1 MQREND
7 IQAPTAAEAI
17 DEAQEVL
24 ERIEP
29 EQQKPEKKKRKLSPA
44 GQILIAMLLAI
55 AAGLLLQSHADF
67 AENDIGP
74 FSSFFLNLIKFIIA
88 PIVLFSIIADVLSLS
103 DIRKI
108 GMIGGTTLVYYLC
121 TTALATAIA
130 CLTRLFHESDSK
142 IK

>member
-7 IQAPTAAEAI
+7 IQAPIAAEAI

-24 ERIEP
+24 EKIEP
-29 EQQKPEKKKRKLSPA
+29 EQQKPKKKKGKLSPA

-55 AAGLLLQSHADF
+55 T
-67 AENDIGP
+67 
-74 FSSFFLNLIKFIIA
+74 

-108 GMIGGTTLVYYLC
+108 GMIGGTTLVYSLR

-130 CLTRLFHESDSK
+130 CLTRLFHESVSK

>member
-1 MQREND
+1 MQREDD

-24 ERIEP
+24 EKIDP

-44 GQILIAMLLAI
+44 GQTLIAMLLAI

-88 PIVLFSIIADVLSLS
+88 PIVLFSSSPTSSPSLTFERS
-103 DIRKI
+103 
-108 GMIGGTTLVYYLC
+108 
-121 TTALATAIA
+121 
-130 CLTRLFHESDSK
+130 E
-142 IK
+142 

>member
-24 ERIEP
+24 EKIEP

-44 GQILIAMLLAI
+44 GQTLIAMLLAI

-67 AENDIGP
+67 SDPEN
-74 FSSFFLNLIKFIIA
+74 
-88 PIVLFSIIADVLSLS
+88 
-103 DIRKI
+103 
-108 GMIGGTTLVYYLC
+108 LC
-121 TTALATAIA
+121 TGFDYVFTAGEPCVEKDRWTNTGSGQAL
-130 CLTRLFHESDSK
+130 CKPYKFS
-142 IK
+142 